1 MITRIR
7 PFAPRQALRLS
18 LSRAKAWLNLYC
30 TPSRRSDG
38 SRPPAAWQDIA
49 AGDGTTSV
57 VVLCG
62 ALLKKCLELLQQ
74 GVHPTII
81 SDGFNLAVSQAV
93 KVRLPSTRPAQRVV
107 PVDVGCAVAKGQ
119 YVLSVAGCSCREGT
133 FIINSTSEYCAC
145 AKPCAGKDK

>member
-1 MITRIR
+1 MR
-7 PFAPRQALRLS
+7 
-18 LSRAKAWLNLYC
+18 
-30 TPSRRSDG
+30 
-38 SRPPAAWQDIA
+38 QDIA

-93 KVRLPSTRPAQRVV
+93 KVRWQRWERENALQPIHLELYA
-107 PVDVGCAVAKGQ
+107 PVKVTQVH
-119 YVLSVAGCSCREGT
+119 
-133 FIINSTSEYCAC
+133 
-145 AKPCAGKDK
+145 